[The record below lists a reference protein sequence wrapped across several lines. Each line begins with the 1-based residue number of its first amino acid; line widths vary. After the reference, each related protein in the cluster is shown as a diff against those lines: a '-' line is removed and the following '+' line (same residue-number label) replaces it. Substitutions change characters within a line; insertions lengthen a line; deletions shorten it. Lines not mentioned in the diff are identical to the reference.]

1 MWSAKTLQ
9 CVQREHT
16 SAGESATPSDSRPSW
31 ANDRV
36 KTTVTLPRTHALHSH
51 THALHSHTHALHS
64 HTHALHSHTH
74 PSLTHT
80 HPSLTHTH
88 PSLTH
93 PPFTHP
99 HTPFTH
105 THTPF
110 THLKLGER
118 HATVA
123 RGIKEGECSMASH
136 SVPTDK
142 RGLCIAREY
151 RFDVF
156 GSFQWVQT
164 MIRLQQHNHHGR
176 KRRPGDETRPAC
188 GV

>member
-1 MWSAKTLQ
+1 MWDDLIQALLQ
-9 CVQREHT
+9 CGVQKRCNVCN
-16 SAGESATPSDSRPSW
+16 ESIPQQVKALRLVTAAPPVRTNVLRRPSLCP
-31 ANDRV
+31 A
-36 KTTVTLPRTHALHSH
+36 H
-51 THALHSHTHALHS
+51 T
-64 HTHALHSHTH
+64 
-74 PSLTHT
+74 
-80 HPSLTHTH
+80 
-88 PSLTH
+88 
-93 PPFTHP
+93 PFTHT

>member
-9 CVQREHT
+9 RVQREHT

-31 ANDRV
+31 VNDRV
-36 KTTVTLPRTHALHSH
+36 KTTVTLPR
-51 THALHSHTHALHS
+51 
-64 HTHALHSHTH
+64 THALHSHTH

-93 PPFTHP
+93 TPFTHT

-164 MIRLQQHNHHGR
+164 MIRLQQHNHHGC
-176 KRRPGDETRPAC
+176 KRGPGDETRPAC